1 MILIGIR
8 CDAGPDVQGKERKVT
23 VVINA
28 DGELQE
34 VRLGWP
40 GPRDESLCDGP
51 ILRITPEEYLLQCQ
65 IQCGEV

>member
-8 CDAGPDVQGKERKVT
+8 CDAGPGTDGKPRKVT
-23 VVINA
+23 VLINA
-28 DGELQE
+28 DGELQG

-40 GPRDESLCDGP
+40 DPKDTDLCEGP

>member
-8 CDAGPDVQGKERKVT
+8 CDAGLDVQGKERKVT
-23 VVINA
+23 IIIDA
-28 DGELQE
+28 DGGLQG

-40 GPRDESLCDGP
+40 DPRSEELADSV
-51 ILRITPEEYLLQCQ
+51 ILQITPEEYLRQLQ

>member
-23 VVINA
+23 IVINA

-40 GPRDESLCDGP
+40 DPKSEELSDSV
-51 ILRITPEEYLLQCQ
+51 ILKITPEEYLRQLQ
-65 IQCGEV
+65 IQCGEA